1 MWITVSA
8 ECLAEGALMQDL
20 MIHVSWTRVWRRI
33 IDPQKLACTVRLL
46 VVLVSA
52 IKSINLPVC

>member
-20 MIHVSWTRVWRRI
+20 MIHVSWTRVWGRI
-33 IDPQKLACTVRLL
+33 IDPQKLALL
-46 VVLVSA
+46 G
-52 IKSINLPVC
+52 C